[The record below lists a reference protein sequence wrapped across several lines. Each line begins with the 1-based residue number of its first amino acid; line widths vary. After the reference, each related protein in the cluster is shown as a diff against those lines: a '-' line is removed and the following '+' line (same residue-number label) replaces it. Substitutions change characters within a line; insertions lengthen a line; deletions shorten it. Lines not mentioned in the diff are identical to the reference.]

1 MNVFQESIAQAAAWP
16 VDLPVPPADFD
27 GRRVVIVIPAY
38 NEERFIGSVVLKLRA
53 YPVTIVVVDDG
64 SSDQT
69 ALIAQAAGAEVI
81 RHDCNQGKGAAL
93 NTGLRAAR
101 QLEPDVL
108 VLIDGDGQH
117 LPEQLPRLVEP
128 VLSGEADLVVGSRY
142 LLRPVGVPRHRV
154 WGHRFFSWLTRS
166 ASGVPVSDSQSGY
179 RALSPRACREDL
191 FHSTGFSVE
200 SEMQFQAHELGLRVM
215 EVPVTIRYTDKP
227 KRPVWQQGLVVL
239 NGVIKLTGQYRPLF
253 FFGVPGA
260 LLLVVGVGF
269 AFWVVQRFLEVGQI
283 AIGTALFSL
292 LASMFGLIMLSTG
305 FTLHSVRGLLF
316 DMLHHH
322 LRDDNP
328 A

>member
-1 MNVFQESIAQAAAWP
+1 
-16 VDLPVPPADFD
+16 
-27 GRRVVIVIPAY
+27 
-38 NEERFIGSVVLKLRA
+38 
-53 YPVTIVVVDDG
+53 
-64 SSDQT
+64 
-69 ALIAQAAGAEVI
+69 
-81 RHDCNQGKGAAL
+81 
-93 NTGLRAAR
+93 
-101 QLEPDVL
+101 
-108 VLIDGDGQH
+108 
-117 LPEQLPRLVEP
+117 
-128 VLSGEADLVVGSRY
+128 
-142 LLRPVGVPRHRV
+142 V

-260 LLLVVGVGF
+260 LLLVMGVGF
-269 AFWVVQRFLEVGQI
+269 AFWVVQRFLEVGQV

-322 LRDDNP
+322 LKGEDH